1 MVFSSA
7 IFLLMFLPAVFILNL
22 LVKKEHSNLILL
34 AASLIF
40 YAWGEPYLVLLMM
53 FSIVINWLIGKL
65 IGSNDGSGK
74 KLFLIIGVVLDLGIL
89 GYYKYAGF
97 AVSILNGIMGKEII
111 PVPQIALPIGISF
124 FTFQAISYIADVYK
138 GDTEASPKLVNV
150 ALYISFFPQLI
161 AGPIVKY
168 RDINRQIEQRS
179 VSWTGV
185 SAGFRRF
192 VYGLGKKVLI
202 ANVLGLCADTVYSYD
217 LSRLDWRT
225 AWIGALAYTFQIYYD
240 FSGYSD
246 MAIGLGRMFG
256 FDILENFNYP
266 YISRSI
272 TEFWRRWH
280 ISLGSWFR
288 EYVYIPLG
296 GNRKGKIRTY
306 INLVTVFFLTGLWH
320 GAAFSYIFWGL
331 YHGFFSVVER
341 LGLKKVLDRSKIIST
356 VYCFLIVNFGW
367 VLFRSD
373 GIVNGIRYIA
383 RMAAS
388 WRYAGIQ
395 PIASWNYLNRQTL
408 ITFVF
413 AILGM
418 GIVKTV
424 LPEKATEKWKNSVSE
439 AVYIFMILILCM
451 AAIASDTYNPFI
463 YFQF

>member
-7 IFLLMFLPAVFILNL
+7 IFLLMFLPVVFVINL
-22 LVKKEHSNLILL
+22 LVKKEYSNLVLL
-34 AASLIF
+34 TASLIF
-40 YAWGEPYLVLLMM
+40 YAWGEPYQVLLMI
-53 FSIVINWLIGKL
+53 FSIVINWLMGKL
-65 IGSNDGSGK
+65 IGSNDGSK
-74 KLFLIIGVVLDLGIL
+74 KKMFLIIGIALDLGTL

-97 AVSILNGIMGKEII
+97 LVSILNDIMGKEII
-111 PVPQIALPIGISF
+111 SMSQIALPIGISF

-179 VSWTGV
+179 ISWIGV

-202 ANVLGLCADTVYSYD
+202 ANVLGLCADTIYSYD
-217 LSRLDWRT
+217 LNGLDWRA

-246 MAIGLGRMFG
+246 MAIGLGKMFG
-256 FDILENFNYP
+256 FDFLENFNYP

-306 INLVTVFFLTGLWH
+306 INLIILFSLTGLWH
-320 GAAFSYIFWGL
+320 GAAFSYIF
-331 YHGFFSVVER
+331 
-341 LGLKKVLDRSKIIST
+341 
-356 VYCFLIVNFGW
+356 
-367 VLFRSD
+367 
-373 GIVNGIRYIA
+373 
-383 RMAAS
+383 
-388 WRYAGIQ
+388 
-395 PIASWNYLNRQTL
+395 
-408 ITFVF
+408 
-413 AILGM
+413 
-418 GIVKTV
+418 
-424 LPEKATEKWKNSVSE
+424 
-439 AVYIFMILILCM
+439 
-451 AAIASDTYNPFI
+451 
-463 YFQF
+463 

>member
-7 IFLLMFLPAVFILNL
+7 IFLLMFLPVVFVINL
-22 LVKKEHSNLILL
+22 LVKKEYSNLVLL
-34 AASLIF
+34 TASLIF
-40 YAWGEPYLVLLMM
+40 YAWGEPYQVLLMI
-53 FSIVINWLIGKL
+53 FSIVINWLMGKL
-65 IGSNDGSGK
+65 IGSNDGSK
-74 KLFLIIGVVLDLGIL
+74 KKMFLIIGIALDLWIL

-97 AVSILNGIMGKEII
+97 LVSILNDIMGKEII
-111 PVPQIALPIGISF
+111 SMSQIALPIGISF

-179 VSWTGV
+179 ISWIGV

-202 ANVLGLCADTVYSYD
+202 ANVLGLCADTIYSYG
-217 LSRLDWRT
+217 LNGLDWRT

-246 MAIGLGRMFG
+246 MAIGLGKMFG
-256 FDILENFNYP
+256 FDFLENFNYP
-266 YISRSI
+266 YISKSI

-306 INLVTVFFLTGLWH
+306 INLIIVFFLTGLWH

-341 LGLKKVLDRSKIIST
+341 LGLKKLLDKSKIIST
-356 VYCFLIVNFGW
+356 AYCFLIVNFGW
-367 VLFRSD
+367 VLFRAN
-373 GIVNGIRYIA
+373 GILNGIRYIT
-383 RMAAS
+383 RMVAP
-388 WRYAGIQ
+388 WRDTGIQ

-413 AILGM
+413 AVLGM
-418 GIVKTV
+418 GIVRAVVPGKV
-424 LPEKATEKWKNSVSE
+424 AEKWKNSVPE
-439 AVYIFMILILCM
+439 AIYIFILLVLCM
-451 AAIASDTYNPFI
+451 ATIASDTYNPFI